1 MMKKTSFYSIS
12 FILFAFPLF
21 FLVYKSFYGVA
32 AWGSPALGEPSVRAW
47 ELLMNEGRFLNSVG
61 VSVWIAVVVLGLN
74 LLIGITAGKV
84 FSFSSFRGK
93 ALMEAF
99 MMLPLFIPVLVVA
112 IGLHITFIRYGLSDH
127 WLGVALVH
135 LVPTIPYSIKMFK
148 TGYERIGSKLLEQ
161 STILGG
167 SAIKRLYHIELPLLL
182 PSIRSV
188 LFLTIVISLSQY
200 VLTAIIGGGNVVT
213 LAMVYYPFTDTADE
227 AVMAAFSIVFALIP
241 LILYIMIEGCLTF
254 ILPYQHLR
262 RRKRK

>member
-1 MMKKTSFYSIS
+1 
-12 FILFAFPLF
+12 
-21 FLVYKSFYGVA
+21 
-32 AWGSPALGEPSVRAW
+32 
-47 ELLMNEGRFLNSVG
+47 MNEGEFLNSVG
-61 VSVWIAVVVLGLN
+61 VSVWIAIVVLGLN

-93 ALMEAF
+93 SLIEAL

-167 SAIKRLYHIELPLLL
+167 NAIKRLYHIELPLAPSKHTQCIVPDDCHLFKSIRPDGDHRRGERRNTCNGLL
-182 PSIRSV
+182 PIYR
-188 LFLTIVISLSQY
+188 Y
-200 VLTAIIGGGNVVT
+200 G
-213 LAMVYYPFTDTADE
+213 
-227 AVMAAFSIVFALIP
+227 
-241 LILYIMIEGCLTF
+241 
-254 ILPYQHLR
+254 R
-262 RRKRK
+262 

>member
-1 MMKKTSFYSIS
+1 MRKTLFYSIS
-12 FILFAFPLF
+12 FILFIFPLF
-21 FLVYKSFYGVA
+21 FLLYKSFYGVT
-32 AWGSPALGEPSVRAW
+32 AWGSSTGGDPSVRAW
-47 ELLMNEGRFLNSVG
+47 ELLMNEGEFLNSVG
-61 VSVWIAVVVLGLN
+61 VSVWIALVVLILN

-93 ALMEAF
+93 SVVEAF

-127 WLGVALVH
+127 WIGVALVH

-161 STILGG
+161 SIILGG
-167 SAIKRLYHIELPLLL
+167 SAVKRVYHIELPLLL

-241 LILYIMIEGCLTF
+241 IILYIILEGCLKFT
-254 ILPYQHLR
+254 LPYQHLR
-262 RRKRK
+262 GRKKQ

>member
-1 MMKKTSFYSIS
+1 
-12 FILFAFPLF
+12 
-21 FLVYKSFYGVA
+21 
-32 AWGSPALGEPSVRAW
+32 
-47 ELLMNEGRFLNSVG
+47 MNEGEFLNSVG
-61 VSVWIAVVVLGLN
+61 VSVGIGIIVLALN
-74 LLIGITAGKV
+74 FLIGISAGKV

-93 ALMEAF
+93 SMVEAL

-127 WLGVALVH
+127 WVGVALVH

-148 TGYERIGSKLLEQ
+148 TGYERIGSKLIEQ
-161 STILGG
+161 STMLGG
-167 SAIKRLYHIELPLLL
+167 SAIQRLYHIELPLLL

-241 LILYIMIEGCLTF
+241 IMFYIILEGCLKV
-254 ILPYQHLR
+254 ILPYQHHR
-262 RRKRK
+262 GRKQH

>member
-1 MMKKTSFYSIS
+1 MRNTLFYSIS
-12 FILFAFPLF
+12 FILFIFPLF
-21 FLVYKSFYGVA
+21 FLLYKSFYGVT
-32 AWGSPALGEPSVRAW
+32 AWGSSTGGDPSVRAW
-47 ELLMNEGRFLNSVG
+47 ELLMNEGEFLNSVG
-61 VSVWIAVVVLGLN
+61 VSVWIALVVLILN

-93 ALMEAF
+93 SVVEAF

-148 TGYERIGSKLLEQ
+148 TGYEQIGSKLLEQ
-161 STILGG
+161 SIILGG
-167 SAIKRLYHIELPLLL
+167 SAVKRVYHIELPLLL

-241 LILYIMIEGCLTF
+241 IILYIILEGCLKFT
-254 ILPYQHLR
+254 LPYQHLR
-262 RRKRK
+262 GRKKQ

>member
-1 MMKKTSFYSIS
+1 
-12 FILFAFPLF
+12 
-21 FLVYKSFYGVA
+21 
-32 AWGSPALGEPSVRAW
+32 
-47 ELLMNEGRFLNSVG
+47 MNEGKFLDSIR
-61 VSVWIAVVVLGLN
+61 SSLWIAIIVLALN
-74 LLIGITAGKV
+74 FLIGITGGKV
-84 FSFSSFRGK
+84 FSLSSFKGK
-93 ALMEAF
+93 SVIEAL

-135 LVPTIPYSIKMFK
+135 LVPTIPYSMKMFK

-167 SAIKRLYHIELPLLL
+167 SGIKRLYHIELPLLL
-182 PSIRSV
+182 PTIRSV

-241 LILYIMIEGCLTF
+241 ILLYIILEGCLKF
-254 ILPYQHLR
+254 MLPYQQVR
-262 RRKRK
+262 GRKKL

>member
-1 MMKKTSFYSIS
+1 MRKTIFYSIAFTL
-12 FILFAFPLF
+12 FIFPFF
-21 FLVYKSFYGVA
+21 FLVYKSFFGVW
-32 AWGSPALGEPSVRAW
+32 AWGSSIQGKPSVRAW
-47 ELLMNEGRFLNSVG
+47 KLLLNEGEFLDSIG
-61 VSVWIAVVVLGLN
+61 VSIGIAIIVLALN

-93 ALMEAF
+93 SVIEALML
-99 MMLPLFIPVLVVA
+99 LPLFIPVLVIA
-112 IGLHITFIRYGLSDH
+112 IGLQIMFIRYGLSDH

-148 TGYERIGSKLLEQ
+148 TGYERIGSKLIEQ

-167 SAIKRLYHIELPLLL
+167 NSIQRMYHIELPLLL

-200 VLTAIIGGGNVVT
+200 VLTGIIGGGNVVT

-227 AVMAAFSIVFALIP
+227 AVMAAFSIVFAMIP
-241 LILYIMIEGCLTF
+241 IILYIILEGCLKF
-254 ILPYQHLR
+254 MLPYQHLR
-262 RRKRK
+262 GRKKQ

>member
-1 MMKKTSFYSIS
+1 
-12 FILFAFPLF
+12 
-21 FLVYKSFYGVA
+21 
-32 AWGSPALGEPSVRAW
+32 
-47 ELLMNEGRFLNSVG
+47 MNEGEFLNSVG
-61 VSVWIAVVVLGLN
+61 VSVWIAVVVLSLN
-74 LLIGITAGKV
+74 LLIGITGGKV
-84 FSFSSFRGK
+84 LSFSSFRGK
-93 ALMEAF
+93 SVIEAL

-127 WLGVALVH
+127 WIGVALVH

-161 STILGG
+161 SIILGG
-167 SAIKRLYHIELPLLL
+167 SAINRVYHIELPLLL

-241 LILYIMIEGCLTF
+241 IILYIILEGCLKLT
-254 ILPYQHLR
+254 LPYQHLR
-262 RRKRK
+262 GRKKQ

>member
-1 MMKKTSFYSIS
+1 MKKSLFYSIS
-12 FILFAFPLF
+12 FIFFVFPLL
-21 FLVYKSFYGVA
+21 FLLYKSFFGRWV
-32 AWGSPALGEPSVRAW
+32 WGEPIQRKPSIRAW
-47 ELLMNEGRFLNSVG
+47 ELLMNEGEFLNSVG
-61 VSVWIAVVVLGLN
+61 VSVGIGIIVLALN
-74 LLIGITAGKV
+74 FLIGISAGKV

-93 ALMEAF
+93 SMVEAL

-127 WLGVALVH
+127 WVGVALVH

-148 TGYERIGSKLLEQ
+148 TGYERIGSKLIEQ
-161 STILGG
+161 STMLGG
-167 SAIKRLYHIELPLLL
+167 SAIQRLYHIELPLLL

-241 LILYIMIEGCLTF
+241 IMLYIILEGCLKV
-254 ILPYQHLR
+254 ILPYQHHR
-262 RRKRK
+262 GRKQH

>member
-1 MMKKTSFYSIS
+1 
-12 FILFAFPLF
+12 
-21 FLVYKSFYGVA
+21 
-32 AWGSPALGEPSVRAW
+32 
-47 ELLMNEGRFLNSVG
+47 MNEGEFLNSVG
-61 VSVWIAVVVLGLN
+61 VSVGIGIIVLALN
-74 LLIGITAGKV
+74 FLIGISAGKV

-93 ALMEAF
+93 SMVEAL

-127 WLGVALVH
+127 WVGVALVH

-148 TGYERIGSKLLEQ
+148 TGYERIGSKLIEQ
-161 STILGG
+161 STMLGG
-167 SAIKRLYHIELPLLL
+167 SAIQRLYHIELPLLL

-241 LILYIMIEGCLTF
+241 IMLYIILEGCLKV
-254 ILPYQHLR
+254 ILPYQHHR
-262 RRKRK
+262 GRKQH

>member
-1 MMKKTSFYSIS
+1 MRKSIFYSIS
-12 FILFAFPLF
+12 FILFVFPLL
-21 FLVYKSFYGVA
+21 FLVYKSFYGVWV
-32 AWGSPALGEPSVRAW
+32 WGSPDQGNPSVRAW
-47 ELLMNEGRFLNSVG
+47 ERLLNQGEFLDSIG
-61 VSVWIAVVVLGLN
+61 ISIWIALIVLGLN
-74 LLIGITAGKV
+74 LVIGITSGKV
-84 FSFSSFRGK
+84 YAFSSFRGK
-93 ALMEAF
+93 SMLEAL

-148 TGYERIGSKLLEQ
+148 TGYERIGSKLIEQ

-167 SAIKRLYHIELPLLL
+167 SSLQRLYHVELPLLL

-213 LAMVYYPFTDTADE
+213 LAMVYYPFTNTADE
-227 AVMAAFSIVFALIP
+227 AVVAAFSIVFALIP
-241 LILYIMIEGCLTF
+241 IAFYIMLEGCLTVM
-254 ILPYQHLR
+254 LPYQHLR
-262 RRKRK
+262 GRKKL